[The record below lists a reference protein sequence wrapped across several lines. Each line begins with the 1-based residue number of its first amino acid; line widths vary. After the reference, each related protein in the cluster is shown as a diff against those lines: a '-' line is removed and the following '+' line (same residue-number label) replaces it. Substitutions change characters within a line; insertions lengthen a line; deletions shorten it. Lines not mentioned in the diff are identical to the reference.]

1 MTLVRTTNPFAK
13 SFDGLMN
20 DLFNELPSNLGKTF
34 REDVWAFPPVNITEQ
49 NDVYRLQLSAPGYDK
64 ADFNLKLDGNILT
77 ISAEKKTENKV
88 ENEKVIRKE
97 FSVKN
102 FKRSFTVDDKINAAG
117 ITARYENGVLFVE
130 LPKKEEVKATAK
142 EITIQ

>member
-1 MTLVRTTNPFAK
+1 MTLVRTNNNFGK

-20 DLFNELPSNLGKTF
+20 DLFNDFPSALGKTF

-49 NDVYRLQLSAPGYDK
+49 NDVYLLQLSAPGFEK
-64 ADFNLKLDGNILT
+64 ADFNLKLDGNTLT
-77 ISAEKKTENKV
+77 ISAEKKTETKE

-97 FSVKN
+97 FSQKS
-102 FKRSFTVDDKINAAG
+102 FKRSFTVDEKINAAG
-117 ITARYENGVLFVE
+117 INARYENGILHVS
-130 LPKKEEVKATAK
+130 LPKKEDVKAAAK

>member
-1 MTLVRTTNPFAK
+1 MTLVRTHNPFGK

-20 DLFNELPSNLGKTF
+20 ELFNELPSSLGKTF
-34 REDVWAFPPVNITEQ
+34 REDVWAHPPVNITEHADAYQ
-49 NDVYRLQLSAPGYDK
+49 IDLSAPGYDK

-77 ISAEKKTENKV
+77 ISAEKKTENKT

-97 FSVKN
+97 FTAKS
-102 FKRSFTVDDKINAAG
+102 FKRSFTVDDKIEAG
-117 ITARYENGVLFVE
+117 NITAKYENGILFVT
-130 LPKKEEVKATAK
+130 LPKKAEVKAAAK

>member
-20 DLFNELPSNLGKTF
+20 EFFNELPSNLGKTF

-49 NDVYRLQLSAPGYDK
+49 NDVYSLQLSAPGYDK

-102 FKRSFTVDDKINAAG
+102 FKRSFTVDDKINAG
-117 ITARYENGVLFVE
+117 NITARYENGVLYVE
-130 LPKKEEVKATAK
+130 LPKKEEVKAVAK
-142 EITIQ
+142 EITIL